1 MTPAATAAARSRTER
16 RTVTQPAPAPRTP
29 RRVSGP
35 ALSQA
40 PARHAPAPRPTPAR
54 PRPEPRREPA
64 RRGPAPR
71 RRQRVGLALPSS
83 PRALLRL
90 LPDHRLLDRLIRGRA
105 WIPVLGVLLAGIVAM
120 RVEVL
125 KLGVSV
131 GRSVALVSQ
140 LQSENQTLRA
150 NVAGLS
156 NAARVERLAAT
167 MGMVM
172 PGPLDV
178 HFIAAS
184 GANDL
189 GAAVAGIVGPD
200 PTTFEAG
207 LQTQAAANS
216 ASISAFAASPATTSG
231 TSSST
236 GPLSTT
242 PSSTAV
248 TTGGG

>member
-1 MTPAATAAARSRTER
+1 
-16 RTVTQPAPAPRTP
+16 
-29 RRVSGP
+29 
-35 ALSQA
+35 
-40 PARHAPAPRPTPAR
+40 
-54 PRPEPRREPA
+54 
-64 RRGPAPR
+64 
-71 RRQRVGLALPSS
+71 
-83 PRALLRL
+83 
-90 LPDHRLLDRLIRGRA
+90 LLDRLIRGRA

-131 GRSVALVSQ
+131 GRSLAVVSQ

-150 NVAGLS
+150 NVASLS
-156 NAARVERLAAT
+156 NAARIERLAAT

-216 ASISAFAASPATTSG
+216 ASISAFAAPATTSG

-236 GPLSTT
+236 ATVATT

-248 TTGGG
+248 TTAGG